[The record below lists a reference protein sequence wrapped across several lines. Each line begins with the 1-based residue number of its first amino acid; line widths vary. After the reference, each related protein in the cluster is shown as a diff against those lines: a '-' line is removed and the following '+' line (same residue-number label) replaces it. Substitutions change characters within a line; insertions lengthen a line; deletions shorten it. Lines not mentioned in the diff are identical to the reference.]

1 MSRREDDAVTGG
13 DAGLGAGVDGEVA
26 AEVREFCRRVLG
38 PGPQARD
45 AAASALEGAPP
56 RIVALGR
63 AARECRARADHPG
76 GVDASSSVTAQQD
89 PASEPGSL
97 AEAVAAEV
105 AAANRALP
113 ERQREVLA
121 LRELLRLSYEQIGLA
136 LGIDAAAVGALIA
149 RARLLLR
156 AELRGSDAAAAAC
169 AERERALRVLARR
182 QDSESLDAEDDDW
195 IRAHLGECLAC
206 EQAHAA
212 MLEASVRY
220 RAWRSGG

>member
-1 MSRREDDAVTGG
+1 VTATVRAGTGIYEAELAREVG
-13 DAGLGAGVDGEVA
+13 
-26 AEVREFCRRVLG
+26 EFCRRMLG
-38 PGPQARD
+38 DG
-45 AAASALEGAPP
+45 E
-56 RIVALGR
+56 
-63 AARECRARADHPG
+63 AAREAQHEALTGPSQDRV
-76 GVDASSSVTAQQD
+76 GVLADASAACRRRAHLAQGPSA
-89 PASEPGSL
+89 PAGDGL
-97 AEAVAAEV
+97 AEAAAWEV
-105 AAANRALP
+105 WSATSTLP
-113 ERQREVLA
+113 VRQREELA